1 MPRGTNEPIVS
12 SIGIQNDVVQ
22 NTFLSPIH
30 FYILLIGSSST
41 VFQEEFRTLVFM
53 QRRKPREARKNP
65 HSKDDK
71 RKKARSQLIFS
82 NNKVLTILVKCI
94 YHYLKNLI
102 VNFKVVHLKEVLWK
116 VRQLKE
122 EHVLQKK
129 SKQIGKRFNF
139 LNFKFYTGY
148 HADFCQYLHLSS
160 PITPFYHNHKG
171 NGTRKLYR
179 STTLQK

>member
-22 NTFLSPIH
+22 NTFLSLIH

-53 QRRKPREARKNP
+53 QRRKPREARKKTLTARTTNE
-65 HSKDDK
+65 
-71 RKKARSQLIFS
+71 KKARSLLIIS
-82 NNKVLTILVKCI
+82 TNKVLTILVKCI

-129 SKQIGKRFNF
+129 
-139 LNFKFYTGY
+139 
-148 HADFCQYLHLSS
+148 
-160 PITPFYHNHKG
+160 
-171 NGTRKLYR
+171 
-179 STTLQK
+179 

>member
-1 MPRGTNEPIVS
+1 MTLYKILFYLPST
-12 SIGIQNDVVQ
+12 SI
-22 NTFLSPIH
+22 
-30 FYILLIGSSST
+30 FYWLALHPLFSRRNFAHWSLCR
-41 VFQEEFRTLVFM
+41 EEN
-53 QRRKPREARKNP
+53 RERPEKNP

-71 RKKARSQLIFS
+71 RKKARSLLIIS
-82 NNKVLTILVKCI
+82 TNKVLTILVKCI

-171 NGTRKLYR
+171 NGTRKLYH